1 MPLTLDT
8 ACLARVAAAADAGE
22 EVIAVPE
29 ESALSRAFNRIKEG
43 SLAMRIALIAGAL
56 IVLAL
61 VLALLGALVGCIV
74 QKARRKAKW
83 DAVKREGEAAD
94 RAEKQ
99 RKEEDEKRNAW
110 LAKYSDATLVQGQ
123 PWERLKQHAM
133 KDGFEVSYWFV
144 SSLCRVKNCLE
155 YARRGGPGPC
165 PAAGQVPESTGGHG
179 SAEVP
184 SRQREMEQG
193 ACPGS
198 GDRQSHRA
206 RE

>member
-22 EVIAVPE
+22 EVIADPE

-43 SLAMRIALIAGAL
+43 SLAMQIALIAGAL

-83 DAVKREGEAAD
+83 DAVKREGEAVD

-99 RKEEDEKRNAW
+99 RIEEDEKRNAW

-123 PWERLKQHAM
+123 PWERLK
-133 KDGFEVSYWFV
+133 
-144 SSLCRVKNCLE
+144 
-155 YARRGGPGPC
+155 
-165 PAAGQVPESTGGHG
+165 
-179 SAEVP
+179 
-184 SRQREMEQG
+184 
-193 ACPGS
+193 
-198 GDRQSHRA
+198 
-206 RE
+206 